1 MEINMVLLSPDW
13 IAPKIQTTP
22 ALGRR
27 SRSDLAFAVLAVVL
41 LSGLAV
47 LSMAFGARTIDPPIF
62 AAP

>member
-13 IAPKIQTTP
+13 IAFKIHQ
-22 ALGRR
+22 
-27 SRSDLAFAVLAVVL
+27 SRSDLAFAVLAVVV

-47 LSMAFGARTIDPPIF
+47 LSVAFGVETLDPPIF